1 MVRKLVDDK
10 DVEVL
15 TKRIVEGVWNKYRYP
30 YRLGG
35 YEIEIHIP
43 LRTTVRD
50 DARAFAEEKGI
61 EIVRLR
67 Y

>member
-1 MVRKLVDDK
+1 MRKLVEDK

-43 LRTTVRD
+43 LRTKVTD
-50 DARAFAEEKGI
+50 DARAFAEQKKI